1 MARQKIE
8 VEIKIV
14 GTQAQVKIKQLD
26 DAFRD
31 AATGA
36 DLTNQAI
43 DRGSK
48 LIKGSVGDLRR
59 QIRALEIVRDNTAK
73 TTKQYFEQEKQIRL
87 LRNRVSQITDAN
99 SKYAK
104 VNQDLIS
111 SSGLAGATL
120 TELGRTISDMPYG
133 IRGVT
138 NNLSQ
143 LSTLFITLM
152 AKTGGTTKALEL
164 LKLQLNGPLGIILAF
179 QGVIAAIDF
188 NLWIVTGK
196 QSRQL
201 R

>member
-36 DLTNQAI
+36 DLMNDAI

-143 LSTLFITLM
+143 LSTLFITL
-152 AKTGGTTKALEL
+152 
-164 LKLQLNGPLGIILAF
+164 NG
-179 QGVIAAIDF
+179 
-188 NLWIVTGK
+188 
-196 QSRQL
+196 S
-201 R
+201 